1 MVRNEVRKLCFLLC
15 MAAMTV
21 LCFGLWELLH
31 APLTARA
38 AEPVETPEPEIM
50 YVEKT
55 VTETVTE
62 YVNIP
67 QLVTVEVPVVVEK
80 QIVVDRP
87 IIAQDSAERWQCI
100 STLPRKILNFWRVW
114 RGEKRAGRRY
124 SA

>member
-87 IIAQDSAERWQCI
+87 IIAQDSAERCM
-100 STLPRKILNFWRVW
+100 LNKQ
-114 RGEKRAGRRY
+114 GDNIQP
-124 SA
+124 